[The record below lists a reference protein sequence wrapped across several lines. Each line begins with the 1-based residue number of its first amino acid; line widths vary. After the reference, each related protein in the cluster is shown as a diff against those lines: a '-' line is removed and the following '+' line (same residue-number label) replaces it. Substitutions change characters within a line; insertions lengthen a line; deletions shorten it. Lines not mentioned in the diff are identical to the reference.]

1 MISKIGKLLPLV
13 KNHGILRI
21 LLKIKMLK
29 NILNHQI
36 GALGRLC
43 SADILSDGKTCDR
56 IFRFH
61 TFYVSHTLT
70 CKPTPFENFS
80 NCFGSVYG
88 QGDFNECSF
97 EKMIKYVFPEYHFFC
112 SFEKMIKYVFPE
124 YHFFDFVNLRVYSS
138 ISRQFFLFTS
148 PENIENL

>member
-29 NILNHQI
+29 NILNYQI

-43 SADILSDGKTCDR
+43 FADILSDGKTCDR

-88 QGDFNECSF
+88 QGDS
-97 EKMIKYVFPEYHFFC
+97 K
-112 SFEKMIKYVFPE
+112 
-124 YHFFDFVNLRVYSS
+124 
-138 ISRQFFLFTS
+138 
-148 PENIENL
+148 